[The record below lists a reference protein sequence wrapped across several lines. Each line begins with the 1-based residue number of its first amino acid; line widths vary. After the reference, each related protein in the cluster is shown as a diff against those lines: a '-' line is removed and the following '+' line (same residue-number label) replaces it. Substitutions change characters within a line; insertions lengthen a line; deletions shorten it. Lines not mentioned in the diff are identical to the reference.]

1 VFIVLHFDMR
11 IRVHLPLPSTMYVV
25 VDRHFEA
32 TQDEHDLLHTQ
43 RMKNDD
49 SDHERDNNAEQ
60 FKDG

>member
-1 VFIVLHFDMR
+1 MR